1 MASARRKRATLGL
14 VALAAMLG
22 AAVGASAHGLAP
34 PARPTLAADAGAVQA
49 ELAGIPQQGLVLGS
63 STAPVTVVEYADL
76 VCLPCASAATNVL
89 SSVIGDYVR
98 QGTVRL
104 VLAPITQSQ
113 RSSLY
118 AYGTYA
124 AGLQG
129 QAWDFA
135 LLAYARSTA
144 RGDGPTDQP
153 AGASA
158 RAHVE
163 RPSLAREP
171 LPPALGKL
179 DPRHDRD
186 RGRRLHELSRV
197 HRPRA
202 AGREGPRCRQDR
214 PPTCHPARADR
225 RDHGR
230 PGQRRPLSSA
240 GRGKSRLALR
250 CEGFELR
257 GKPLRQPALRTAAL
271 EQLETQP
278 VMVKPSWR

>member
-14 VALAAMLG
+14 VALVAMLG
-22 AAVGASAHGLAP
+22 AAVGASAHGAAP

-63 STAPVTVVEYADL
+63 STAPVTVVEYTDL

-89 SSVIGDYVR
+89 SSIIGDYVR

-153 AGASA
+153 AALA
-158 RAHVE
+158 RALALNVRHWRASLF
-163 RPSLAREP
+163 RPRWANSIRGTTEVIAVGGFTSFPVFTVRG
-171 LPPALGKL
+171 LPDAKGHAAVKIVRPPVTLPAL
-179 DPRHDRD
+179 
-186 RGRRLHELSRV
+186 
-197 HRPRA
+197 
-202 AGREGPRCRQDR
+202 
-214 PPTCHPARADR
+214 
-225 RDHGR
+225 
-230 PGQRRPLSSA
+230 
-240 GRGKSRLALR
+240 
-250 CEGFELR
+250 
-257 GKPLRQPALRTAAL
+257 TAAIAGA
-271 EQLETQP
+271 QAAP
-278 VMVKPSWR
+278 GH